1 MTDKVLFPVQKQE
14 YLIVLAAE
22 VVKAKMNILDKNVNF
37 LNAK

>member
-14 YLIVLAAE
+14 YLIALAAE
-22 VVKAKMNILDKNVNF
+22 VVNAKMILLDKNINF